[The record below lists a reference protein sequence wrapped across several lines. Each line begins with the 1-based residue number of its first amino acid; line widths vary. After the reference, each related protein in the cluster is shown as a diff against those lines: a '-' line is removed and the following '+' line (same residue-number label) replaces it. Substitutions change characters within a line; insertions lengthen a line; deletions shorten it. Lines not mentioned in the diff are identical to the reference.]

1 MGSNKFGPS
10 TRVKVSENT
19 YILYKAFCYL
29 AVLLTGAVLRLP
41 DGGLYVAEEGDLCDV
56 EEEPRPGRVAEGEV
70 GDDVADAERRVV
82 QLHAAD
88 VAQRAHLARVLVLQ
102 HVPVAQELQV
112 TTYP

>member
-1 MGSNKFGPS
+1 M
-10 TRVKVSENT
+10 
-19 YILYKAFCYL
+19 
-29 AVLLTGAVLRLP
+29 
-41 DGGLYVAEEGDLCDV
+41 

-112 TTYP
+112 EEGEACSSDNISMICVCGKYHDGRKRVSNWCISAHTIEGFSFPVW